1 MALVCDTLTGE
12 SILDLED
19 LFLKLT
25 YSQEKVFLRKNFDQL
40 FSWLLVQ
47 CPVQVVT
54 CPPNKYVLV
63 PSLKSSKICSIFVV
77 FVMYFSNFGSWH
89 KKAGM
94 KDMVLHTQVKARS
107 QQNAVVIT
115 SEHSCII
122 KLQRKTYKSELAWWS
137 LAGELRR
144 FELTPWASQE
154 RDTCGGS
161 GSLIPREWHSSCL
174 LSDGHEALILVGVR
188 SSLQPFRVIVW
199 KVLAIVENKGSWAL
213 EEYYPKELLCV
224 CLGAYYFV
232 KFALLSRFYIWL
244 LIVVLECVRLSFNS
258 GI

>member
-1 MALVCDTLTGE
+1 MSPQQICTSSLFEESQDLQHLCNICDV
-12 SILDLED
+12 
-19 LFLKLT
+19 LF
-25 YSQEKVFLRKNFDQL
+25 
-40 FSWLLVQ
+40 
-47 CPVQVVT
+47 
-54 CPPNKYVLV
+54 
-63 PSLKSSKICSIFVV
+63 
-77 FVMYFSNFGSWH
+77 FSNFESWH

-94 KDMVLHTQVKARS
+94 KDMVLHTQVKAGS

-137 LAGELRR
+137 LAAELRR

-154 RDTCGGS
+154 RDPCGGS

-199 KVLAIVENKGSWAL
+199 KVLAVVENKGSWAP
-213 EEYYPKELLCV
+213 EELYPQELLCL
-224 CLGAYYFV
+224 CWGAYRSV
-232 KFALLSRFYIWL
+232 RFALLSRFRIWS